1 MGPSREARR
10 ERYLAKAR
18 AELDG
23 LVARGVVVT
32 GNAFSS
38 VLLLKGLPTAEEASG
53 ATLLAGKDGEAL
65 RAALQALGY
74 APQDWA
80 GLATWN
86 NQNEPLEPELL
97 REAICALD
105 PATLIA
111 CDEEAAGALREAYAS
126 DLFLLQSFEEA
137 MLTAGTLAQVAGM
150 RVMNLGG
157 FAAALGDKAEKQVMW
172 RRLKQ
177 LPPLGE
183 PY

>member
-1 MGPSREARR
+1 M
-10 ERYLAKAR
+10 AKAH

-23 LVARGVVVT
+23 LTGRGAVMA

-38 VLLLKGLPTAEEASG
+38 VLLLKGSPSDAE
-53 ATLLAGKDGEAL
+53 ATGDVLLGGEDGKAL

-80 GLATWN
+80 GLATWDG
-86 NQNEPLEPELL
+86 QGDLLGADLL
-97 REAICALD
+97 REAVCALD
-105 PATLIA
+105 PATLII
-111 CDEEAAGALREAYAS
+111 CDEEAANAVREAYAA
-126 DLFLLQSFEEA
+126 DLASLESFEEA
-137 MLTAGTLAQVAGM
+137 MLAEGVVAQVAGM
-150 RVMNLGG
+150 RVLNLGG
-157 FAAALGDKAEKQVMW
+157 FAAALADKAQKQVMW

>member
-1 MGPSREARR
+1 MGPSRESRR
-10 ERYLAKAR
+10 ERYLAKAH

-23 LVARGVVVT
+23 LASRGVVMA

-38 VLLLKGLPTAEEASG
+38 VLLLKGSPSDTEVSG
-53 ATLLAGKDGEAL
+53 GSLLGGEDGKAL

-80 GLATWN
+80 GLAAWDA
-86 NQNEPLEPELL
+86 QGEPLGADLL
-97 REAICALD
+97 RQTVCALD
-105 PATLIA
+105 PATLII
-111 CDEEAAGALREAYAS
+111 CDDEAAHAVREAYAA
-126 DLFLLQSFEEA
+126 DLASLESFEEA
-137 MLTAGTLAQVAGM
+137 MLMEGVVAQVAGM
-150 RVMNLGG
+150 RVLNLGG
-157 FAAALGDKAEKQVMW
+157 FAAALADKAQKQVMW